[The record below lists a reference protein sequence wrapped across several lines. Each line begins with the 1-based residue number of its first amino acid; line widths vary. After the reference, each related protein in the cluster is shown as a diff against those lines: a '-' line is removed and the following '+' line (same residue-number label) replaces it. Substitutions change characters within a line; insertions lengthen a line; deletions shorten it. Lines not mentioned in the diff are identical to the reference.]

1 MTFIIVLYI
10 TDVMSNV
17 QDKRWEKGSS
27 KSHEDPMQKQADCK
41 TSCIAVSLDITW
53 GKREKFWSNTGVWQK
68 IRFPKEINYKVFM
81 SA

>member
-17 QDKRWEKGSS
+17 QDKCWEKGSS

-41 TSCIAVSLDITW
+41 TSCIAVSLDIT
-53 GKREKFWSNTGVWQK
+53 
-68 IRFPKEINYKVFM
+68 
-81 SA
+81 